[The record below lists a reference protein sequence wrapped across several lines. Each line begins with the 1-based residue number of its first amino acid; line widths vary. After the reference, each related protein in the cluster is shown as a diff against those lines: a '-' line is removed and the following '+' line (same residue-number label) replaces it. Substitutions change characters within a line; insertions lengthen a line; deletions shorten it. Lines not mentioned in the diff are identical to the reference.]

1 MKTLKIILASTFLLS
16 SSAMA
21 MTAKASE
28 DNKKIYEVL
37 EGDSSKI
44 IGKPGLAVELKYK
57 TQHVDVGVL
66 SDVNMSIRT
75 VLKTGMLKVK
85 MKTLEDD
92 LSGLKKEEFEFEIT
106 EEKQV
111 FPLNLQL
118 SSATEGR
125 HYLTVYLSVEGE
137 GGRVFDIP
145 VYIGDSTKKIS
156 TKAIDRTEKGDPII
170 ISVAEEEI
178 K

>member
-1 MKTLKIILASTFLLS
+1 MKTLKIILAATFLLS

-85 MKTLEDD
+85 MKTLEDIW
-92 LSGLKKEEFEFEIT
+92 FE
-106 EEKQV
+106 K
-111 FPLNLQL
+111 
-118 SSATEGR
+118 R
-125 HYLTVYLSVEGE
+125 
-137 GGRVFDIP
+137 RV
-145 VYIGDSTKKIS
+145 
-156 TKAIDRTEKGDPII
+156 
-170 ISVAEEEI
+170 
-178 K
+178 